1 MSKTTQRI
9 TGTSLPDTAF
19 RLHQTNEVVDIA
31 AVSEVLRG
39 NLAAYRISGF
49 VPLEVCCRIVENFWA
64 STDRVPRFGDGEDG
78 VEAYL
83 LGASHYGKPTL
94 KYLEEV
100 RACANAVQSLYA
112 GTINPVSVFREA
124 LASESGEAISLRPAR
139 LNGLAAGDSKAVYWN
154 NSGTFLLEP
163 HDDLAQVKDPVQKD
177 FEIQQAARV
186 VALNIYA
193 EVPVNSGQVQIWN
206 VEPDDQTRAD
216 LGLSYVGFPYP
227 VHPLAEYPRIIV
239 PVETGD
245 LLVFN
250 GNLVHAVLRGNTAS
264 PQNRLLI
271 TCFMTLNLNNELI
284 WWT

>member
-1 MSKTTQRI
+1 MTLRI
-9 TGTSLPDTAF
+9 TGTSLPEAAF
-19 RLHQTNEVVDIA
+19 RLHQTNEVLDID
-31 AVSEVLRG
+31 AVFDVLRG
-39 NLAAYRISGF
+39 NLAAYRIIGF
-49 VPLEVCCRIVENFWA
+49 VPLEVCSRIVENFWD

-83 LGASHYGKPTL
+83 IGASHYGKPTL
-94 KYLEEV
+94 TYLEEV
-100 RACANAVQSLYA
+100 RASANAVQSLYA
-112 GTINPVSVFREA
+112 GTINPVSVFRDA
-124 LASESGEAISLRPAR
+124 LSESNEAVSLRPAR

-163 HDDLAQVKDPVQKD
+163 HDDLAQVKDPIQKD

-186 VALNIYA
+186 MALNIYA
-193 EVPVNSGQVQIWN
+193 EVPVNFGQVQIWN
-206 VEPDDQTRAD
+206 VAPDDQTRAE

-227 VHPLAEYPRIIV
+227 ADPLAEYPSIVV

-245 LLVFN
+245 LLLFN
-250 GNLVHAVLRGNTAS
+250 GNFVHAVLRGKTAS

-271 TCFMTLNLNNELI
+271 TCFMTLNFNNELI